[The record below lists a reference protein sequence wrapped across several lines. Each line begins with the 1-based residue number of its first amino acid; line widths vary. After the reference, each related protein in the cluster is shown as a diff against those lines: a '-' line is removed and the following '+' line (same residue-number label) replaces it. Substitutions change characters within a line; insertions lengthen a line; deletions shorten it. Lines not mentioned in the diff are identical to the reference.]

1 RGEQASFI
9 KALLCSEASMRP
21 EIFNAGLRVL
31 SAAIS
36 EDGGNCC
43 AMAARLAVDR
53 PGTLWLPVIA
63 QAAARASQR

>member
-43 AMAARLAVDR
+43 GLGETV
-53 PGTLWLPVIA
+53 
-63 QAAARASQR
+63 QRIVAIVNGAGMKAER